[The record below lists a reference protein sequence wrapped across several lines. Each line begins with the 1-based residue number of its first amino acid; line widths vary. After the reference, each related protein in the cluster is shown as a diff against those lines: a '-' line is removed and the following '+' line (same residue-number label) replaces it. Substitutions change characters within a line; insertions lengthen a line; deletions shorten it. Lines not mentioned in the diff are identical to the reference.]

1 MAAFQFFPT
10 DYRSEDVPA
19 SKSADEYHRI
29 NIFGKCADGKT
40 ILVRARFTPVF
51 LLEVPESWSQSRTN
65 LFITE
70 TAMKYEAIRDMCLI
84 TKRRNMWGFDNG
96 KLRNLV
102 QFVFKTTEKMRR
114 AKFQLK
120 RSYTLY
126 ESSVDPLIRMFHIQN
141 LDPAGWMQVSNAH
154 PVREK
159 ISRSDIE
166 VDTNF
171 RNIKP
176 FKTDA
181 VPPLIIASWDIETY
195 SKERRFPLATN
206 RGDYVTQI
214 ATSFQ
219 KYGESQPYKTTVV
232 CLHDTAPVDGVEI
245 ISCPDEHDVI
255 NNWLDIMHDEKV
267 DILIGYNVWQ
277 YDWKYIHGR
286 SQMLVDDLTGEDTV
300 ELQKLGRLE
309 EGGGAV
315 VERDLSSNAFGQ
327 NSFFLLDVP
336 GVMQIDLLQWF
347 RKNRNMESYSL
358 NNVSKEYLGDQK
370 NDLPAMQIFERFEG
384 NADDRAVIA
393 SYAAKDTTLPLN
405 LLKKLA
411 IFEDLTE
418 MANAV
423 KVPVDYINFR
433 GQQIRCFSC
442 LFGKSREMGYSIPDD
457 KAWTTEG
464 KYEGATVLEPK
475 KGAYFTPIAALDF
488 ASLYPSIIRAH
499 NMSPETLVMENK
511 FDNIPGVEYYEIKTG
526 LGTFR
531 YAQRK
536 EDGSCQGVV
545 PALLD
550 DLAKFRKNSKKLMA
564 GAKKAG
570 DEFKENLYDAQ
581 QKAYKVVMNSV
592 YGFLGASKGF
602 IPIVPIAASVTA
614 TGRNMIE
621 HTAKR
626 ALELI
631 PGSVVVYGDTDSV
644 MVKMNVPDKEDG
656 TVDMEAHFKMAKW
669 LAGEITKD
677 FRAPNDLEFEK
688 VYYPYVLYSK
698 KRYAAVKFEELGEKG
713 KIDVKGL
720 ALVRR
725 DFSPITREILKESL
739 DTILHAKNTPT
750 AIKETREKIRKVLDN
765 EYPMEK
771 FVMSKTLKNDYKNL
785 CQPHLHVADKIYE
798 RTGFPVPSGTRVP
811 FVYIEDRA
819 NPDIKQSFKAEDPTF
834 ARDNG
839 LIVDR
844 LFYIEHQLL
853 KPIVSLF
860 DPLVDDPEKEIFGDE
875 VNKPKIDQLKN
886 VFKSDLKIVKRV
898 KKNIANNQ
906 KEITSFFTKKPKLEA

>member
-1 MAAFQFFPT
+1 MSSHVFFPT
-10 DYRSEDVPA
+10 DYKYEDVPA
-19 SKSADEYHRI
+19 DKSNEEYFRI
-29 NIFGKCADGKT
+29 NIFGKTEDGQT

-51 LLEVPESWSQSRTN
+51 LLEVPDTWTIPKIN

-70 TAMKYEAIRDMCLI
+70 NAAKFGAVRDLCLCV
-84 TKRRNMWGFDNG
+84 RRKNMWGFDNG
-96 KLRNLV
+96 QLRNLV
-102 QFVFKTTEKMRR
+102 QFAFPTSEKMRK

-120 RSYTLY
+120 RNFQLY

-141 LDPAGWMQVSNAH
+141 LDPAGWMKVANGYVVKDQ
-154 PVREK
+154 

-166 VDTNF
+166 VETTF
-171 RNIKP
+171 RNVTP
-176 FKTDA
+176 HKTEA
-181 VPPLIIASWDIETY
+181 IPPLIIASWDIETY
-195 SKERRFPLATN
+195 SKERRFPLAKNPT
-206 RGDYVTQI
+206 DYVTQI

-219 KYGESQPYKTTVV
+219 RYGESEPYKVTVV
-232 CLHDTAPVDGVEI
+232 CLNDTAPVDGVEI
-245 ISCPDEHDVI
+245 FSCPHEKDVI
-255 NNWLDIMHDEKV
+255 NYWMDLMQKEKV
-267 DILIGYNVWQ
+267 DVLIGYNTFQ

-286 SQMLVDDLTGEDTV
+286 SQILVDDSTGEDMV
-300 ELQKLGRLE
+300 DLGKLGRLV
-309 EGGGAV
+309 EGGGDV
-315 VERDLSSNAFGQ
+315 IERDLNSNAFGQ

-336 GVMQIDLLQWF
+336 GVMQLDLLQWF

-384 NADDRAVIA
+384 DADDRAVIA
-393 SYAAKDTTLPLN
+393 SYAAKDTYLPLQ
-405 LLKKLA
+405 LLRKLA

-418 MANAV
+418 MSNAV
-423 KVPVDYINFR
+423 KVPVEYINFR

-442 LFGKSREMGYSIPDD
+442 LFGTARTMNYSIPDD
-457 KAWTTEG
+457 KAWVTDG
-464 KYEGATVLEPK
+464 KYEGATVLEPH

-499 NMSPETLVMENK
+499 NMSPETLVMDKK
-511 FDNIPGVEYYEIKTG
+511 FDNLPGVEYYEIETG

-550 DLAKFRKNSKKLMA
+550 NLAKFRKHAKKLMA
-564 GAKKAG
+564 EAKKNG
-570 DEFKENLYDAQ
+570 DEFKENLFDAQ

-602 IPIVPIAASVTA
+602 VPIVPIAASVTA
-614 TGRNMIE
+614 TGRNMID

-626 ALELI
+626 AVELI
-631 PGSVVVYGDTDSV
+631 PGSEVVYGDTDSV
-644 MVKMNVPDKEDG
+644 MVKMNVPEKKDADG
-656 TVDMEAHFKMAKW
+656 NVIVDMEAHFKMAKW

-677 FRAPNDLEFEK
+677 FKAPNDLEFEK
-688 VYYPYVLYSK
+688 IYYPYVLYSK

-725 DFSPITREILKESL
+725 DFCPITREILRESL
-739 DTILHAKNTPT
+739 DTILHVKNTPT
-750 AIKETREKIRKVLDN
+750 AVNETREKIRKVLDN

-771 FVMSKTLKNDYKNL
+771 FCMSKTLKNDYKNM
-785 CQPHLHVADKIYE
+785 CQPHLHVADKIFN
-798 RTGFPVPSGTRVP
+798 RTGFPVPSGSRVP
-811 FVYIEDRA
+811 FVYIEDRD
-819 NPDIKQSFKAEDPTF
+819 NVDIKQSFKAEDPVF

-839 LIVDR
+839 LIIDR

-853 KPIVSLF
+853 KPIISLF
-860 DPLVDDPEKEIFGDE
+860 EPLVDDPEKEIFGHDTI
-875 VNKPKIDQLKN
+875 KPKIDDLKN
-886 VFKSDLKIVKRV
+886 TFKLDLKIVKRV
-898 KKNIANNQ
+898 KKNVANKQ
-906 KEITSFFTKKPKLEA
+906 HEITSFFTKKV